1 MVKEK
6 KKRDLGIK
14 TARYYTKT
22 CSKCQKEYP
31 NWFTSCPYCHTPWDE
46 ALLEEEKKKK
56 QIPKKNIKIIA
67 KISEEEFEPSIE
79 KVQLIFSVDQGKSW
93 YQVVMLNKED
103 YYLAEIPDVP
113 LGAVIIY
120 YIEVHLST
128 GEKIIENN
136 DNKYFY
142 YTVGEAD
149 SKSAPSPPFST
160 TASPPATLAKNDI
173 LRGDLFFQKPES
185 EDSSFP
191 KPKVKGELGLKICPN
206 CNSKINKMLSICP
219 ICGFKQG

>member
-22 CSKCQKEYP
+22 CSNCQKEYP

-46 ALLEEEKKKK
+46 GLLEEEKKRKN
-56 QIPKKNIKIIA
+56 IPRKNIKIIA

-79 KVQLIFSVDQGKSW
+79 KVQLIFSVDQGKAW
-93 YQVVMLNKED
+93 YQVAMLNKD
-103 YYLAEIPDVP
+103 YYYIAEIPDIP

-120 YIEVHLST
+120 YIEVYLSS

-136 DNKYFY
+136 ENKYFFY
-142 YTVGEAD
+142 RVGEAY
-149 SKSAPSPPFST
+149 SETTPSSPST
-160 TASPPATLAKNDI
+160 RTTSSTKTLAKDDT
-173 LRGDLFFQKPES
+173 LGSHLFFQKPES
-185 EDSSFP
+185 GESLFP
-191 KPKVKGELGLKICPN
+191 RPKEKGERELKICPK

-219 ICGFKQG
+219 ICGFKQS